1 MSRSVQVIRSKQRP
15 RRITLSGEDG
25 NEYVF
30 LLKGH
35 EDLRQ
40 DERAMQV
47 FGLVNSLLANDRRTE
62 NQDVAIQ
69 RYAIIPLSPS
79 VGLISWVPR
88 CDTLHDIIKTFREGK
103 KILLNVEYR
112 LMQQLAPGY
121 LGDSLSQMQ
130 KLEVFEHVLNTTD
143 GKDLANI
150 LWMRSDSSEIWL
162 QRRTAYIRS
171 LAVMSMVSQN
181 KPNPE

>member
-1 MSRSVQVIRSKQRP
+1 
-15 RRITLSGEDG
+15 
-25 NEYVF
+25 
-30 LLKGH
+30 
-35 EDLRQ
+35 
-40 DERAMQV
+40 
-47 FGLVNSLLANDRRTE
+47 
-62 NQDVAIQ
+62 
-69 RYAIIPLSPS
+69 
-79 VGLISWVPR
+79 
-88 CDTLHDIIKTFREGK
+88 
-103 KILLNVEYR
+103 
-112 LMQQLAPGY
+112 MQQLAPGY